1 MRRAAMPREQVQGK
15 KDAWGWRCLVDVLPQ
30 PLSIRITNHRA
41 TLSLLLIIKSLL
53 HYFLSIDNI
62 DALRQVFCFSVEFHA
77 ANRVD
82 TLLGSSFSRTFFAS
96 NVHHFVILK
105 TGDDFP
111 TKMSNHKPAR
121 APVRSSSLRERLKAG
136 NAFNMHIFNY
146 LHCFERTQKPP
157 NKFEKQTHTTTH
169 SPQNRI
175 EKPEKFLLH

>member
-1 MRRAAMPREQVQGK
+1 MLSWPITSIV
-15 KDAWGWRCLVDVLPQ
+15 VNTHHQ
-30 PLSIRITNHRA
+30 PSRYSLIITNQ
-41 TLSLLLIIKSLL
+41 LL

-62 DALRQVFCFSVEFHA
+62 DALRQVFCFSAELSS
-77 ANRVD
+77 ANRID
-82 TLLGSSFSRTFFAS
+82 ALLGSSFSRIFFAS
-96 NVHHFVILK
+96 NVHHFMILK

-121 APVRSSSLRERLKAG
+121 APVRSSSFRERLKAC

-146 LHCFERTQKPP
+146 LHCFERTQNPP